1 MLLLLVV
8 VRKSPAELTL
18 ILIDFV
24 DNSLEFLKI
33 LNKVGNFSINNYFY
47 EILDNLVLCV
57 LTFDEPPVVN
67 LVA

>member
-18 ILIDFV
+18 ILIDSV

-33 LNKVGNFSINNYFY
+33 LNKFRDFSINNYFY
-47 EILDNLVLCV
+47 EILDYLVLCV
-57 LTFDEPPVVN
+57 LTFDEPHVVN